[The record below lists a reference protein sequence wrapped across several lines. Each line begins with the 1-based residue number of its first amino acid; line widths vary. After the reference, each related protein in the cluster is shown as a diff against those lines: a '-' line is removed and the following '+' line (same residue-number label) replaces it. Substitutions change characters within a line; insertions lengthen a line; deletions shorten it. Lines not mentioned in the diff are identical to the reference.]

1 MKNLICKGISYM
13 PAVASVLVVI
23 ALSFEIADHI
33 KSWRKEKKETANT
46 PEEHPGGGDEK
57 K

>member
-33 KSWRKEKKETANT
+33 KCWRNTKKETTNT
-46 PEEHPGGGDEK
+46 PGNYPEGGDEK

>member
-1 MKNLICKGISYM
+1 MKNLVCKGISYM
-13 PAVASVLVVI
+13 PAVASILVVI

-33 KSWRKEKKETANT
+33 KSWRKENKKTTNT
-46 PEEHPGGGDEK
+46 PENNLGGGNEK